1 MWATM
6 LQRLLL
12 AAIKVN
18 KTPMLKTNNQLPN
31 HAEANVKKEQNA
43 FRTDREQWA
52 FRVWNT
58 GITIPL
64 DNN

>member
-1 MWATM
+1 M

-18 KTPMLKTNNQLPN
+18 KTQMLKTNNQLPN

-43 FRTDREQWA
+43 FRTDREQ
-52 FRVWNT
+52 
-58 GITIPL
+58 
-64 DNN
+64 